1 MKAGA
6 NTAGN
11 HLRLAGIRS
20 NTIRHL
26 GNAAIRLDRPIRW
39 DPVAERVVGDNE
51 AEAMLDR
58 PRCVGWDG
66 FAATRFSACPRRA
79 AAAGVGVAG
88 LR

>member
-20 NTIRHL
+20 NTISHL
-26 GNAAIRLDRPIRW
+26 GNAAIRLDRAVRW

-51 AEAMLDR
+51 AEVMLDR
-58 PRCVGWDG
+58 PRRAGWDVFTG
-66 FAATRFSACPRRA
+66 
-79 AAAGVGVAG
+79 
-88 LR
+88 